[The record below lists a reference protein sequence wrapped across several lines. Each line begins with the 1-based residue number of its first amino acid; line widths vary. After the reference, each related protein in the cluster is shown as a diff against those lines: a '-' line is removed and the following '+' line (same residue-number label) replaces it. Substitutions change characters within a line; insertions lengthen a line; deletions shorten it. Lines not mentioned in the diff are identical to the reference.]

1 MCLTKGASMSG
12 PRPAQSAA
20 GSGNGSPVIVLDGA
34 ASEVER
40 ALVTRWLREEDL
52 QPAAVLPLDSPGLA
66 QSLDG
71 AQPDTVVTAARVA
84 WLPRERDGE
93 RRVRWS
99 DVLSQVNPR
108 RPPAFWQAR
117 ISRREPDRAQLVVAE
132 PATVATLLERWGGAG
147 SFAHF
152 VSRQARL
159 ALDRSERALLGSR
172 YKVPKEVV
180 EAIGDSPEFHADA
193 GALAARLDLP
203 EADVEERTRTALGG
217 LVASMSPIAVDLLS
231 SALRP

>member
-1 MCLTKGASMSG
+1 MGGT
-12 PRPAQSAA
+12 RPAQSAA
-20 GSGNGSPVIVLDGA
+20 GSGDGADVIVLDGA

-40 ALVTRWLREEDL
+40 ALVTQWLHQEDL
-52 QPAAVLPLDSPGLA
+52 QPSAVLPLDSPVLLA
-66 QSLDG
+66 RSLNG
-71 AQPDTVVTAARVA
+71 APPDTVVTAARVA

-132 PATVATLLERWGGAG
+132 PATVAALLERWGGAG
-147 SFAHF
+147 SFAQF

-159 ALDRSERALLGSR
+159 ALDRSERALLGAR

-193 GALAARLDLP
+193 GALDARLDLP
-203 EADVEERTRTALGG
+203 EADVEERTRAALGG
-217 LVASMSPIAVDLLS
+217 LVAAMSPIAIDLLS